1 MATEIIKTQYLSV
14 SQAATYMGI
23 SVSYLRE
30 LAYRQKIKHYR
41 IGAKRLFTIGDI
53 QNFMDS
59 VAMEP
64 KKKQKYI
71 SSGIGSRDIN
81 LIKRAVLND

>member
-1 MATEIIKTQYLSV
+1 MTQQKTQYLSI
-14 SQAATYMGI
+14 SQAAEYINI
-23 SVSYLRE
+23 SKSYLRE
-30 LAYRQKIKHYR
+30 LAYGNRIKHYK
-41 IGAKRLFTIGDI
+41 IGSKRLFTIGDI

-64 KKKQKYI
+64 KKKQKHI
-71 SSGIGSRDIN
+71 SSSIGSRDIN